1 MLEPGRRGED
11 RPRLLEV
18 SGLSVDYG
26 GLRAL
31 REVSIAVDGGEV
43 VSIIGANGAGKTTLI
58 KAVMSRV
65 KRSTGSIRFDGRDIA
80 DVPTPEIVASGIA
93 LVPEGRR
100 LFPGLT
106 VEENLR
112 IGLHVGRGRVM
123 GLESAYAAFPVLHD
137 KRRQPAGRLSGGQQQ
152 MVAIGRAMLAGPR
165 IMLCDEISLGLAP
178 VVIEQMY
185 AALSSLKAAGIGIL
199 VVEQDIQRSLK
210 VADRFYCLLEGRV
223 TLAGRPAEHERSAI
237 VDSYFGV
244 RETS

>member
-1 MLEPGRRGED
+1 MLEPVRQGAC
-11 RPRLLEV
+11 LLEV
-18 SGLSVDYG
+18 TGLSVDYG

-31 REVSIAVDGGEV
+31 REVSVAVARGEV
-43 VSIIGANGAGKTTLI
+43 VSIIGANGAGKTSLI
-58 KAVMSRV
+58 KAIMGRV
-65 KRSTGSIRFDGRDIA
+65 RRSAGSIRFDGREIA
-80 DVPTPEIVASGIA
+80 DAATPDILAAGIA

-112 IGLHVGRGRVM
+112 IGLHVGRGRMTV
-123 GLESAYAAFPVLHD
+123 LDPVYAAFPVLRD

-178 VVIEQMY
+178 ITIEQMY
-185 AALSSLKAAGIGIL
+185 ASLASLKAAGIGIL
-199 VVEQDIQRSLK
+199 VVEQDIRRSLMI
-210 VADRFYCLLEGRV
+210 ADRFYCLLEGRV
-223 TLAGRPAEHERSAI
+223 TLAGRPADHDRSAI

-244 RETS
+244 RGAA